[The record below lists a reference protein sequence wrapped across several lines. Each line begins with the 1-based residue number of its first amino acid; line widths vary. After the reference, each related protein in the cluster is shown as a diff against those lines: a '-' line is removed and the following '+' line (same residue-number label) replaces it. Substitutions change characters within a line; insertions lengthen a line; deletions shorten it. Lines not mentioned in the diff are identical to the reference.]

1 MTNMDALCKFMF
13 IVIETIVNIEHEEKE
28 IERGV
33 CACWE
38 SKTFRSRGST
48 SDSRRLNKVW
58 SAFF

>member
-1 MTNMDALCKFMF
+1 MTNMDALCKCMF

-33 CACWE
+33 CAYWE

-48 SDSRRLNKVW
+48 GDSRRLNKVW
-58 SAFF
+58 SALF